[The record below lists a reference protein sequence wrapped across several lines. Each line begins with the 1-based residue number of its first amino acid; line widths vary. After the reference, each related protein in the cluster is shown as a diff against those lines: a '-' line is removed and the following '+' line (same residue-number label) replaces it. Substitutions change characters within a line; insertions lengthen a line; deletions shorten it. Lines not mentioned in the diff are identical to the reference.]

1 MDQPEVAV
9 VTLYG
14 RVFIAGSIRLLS
26 GLHIGAGKEELQ
38 IGGIDNAVLRDP
50 LTTRPYVPGSSLKGK
65 MRSLWEKANG
75 APQNHYI
82 SRRPPL
88 VRLHVCHDRACRV
101 CPVFGVPGDQQSFNP
116 TRLVVRDVQLD
127 EAVTQQIDLAART
140 DQTYTEVKYE
150 AAIDRITSAAV
161 PRPME
166 RVPAGASFGPME
178 MVFSIYDEG
187 DFQRVPDVFRAMQ
200 LLEDDYLGGLGS
212 RGSGKIAFQGLQ
224 ISCRSCANYD
234 DIASWAHGLP
244 DGEDL
249 TVQKVLDR
257 QATLLE
263 WLRDKIKCAEPTA

>member
-1 MDQPEVAV
+1 MDAPATAV

-14 RVFIAGSIRLLS
+14 RLFIGGSIRLLT

-38 IGGIDNAVLRDP
+38 IGGIDNAVLRDS
-50 LTTRPYVPGSSLKGK
+50 LTTKPYIPGSSLKGK

-75 APQNHYI
+75 VPQNYPI

-88 VRLHVCHDRACRV
+88 VRLHICREANCRV

-127 EAVTQQIDLAART
+127 EAVAELIDLAERT

-166 RVPAGASFGPME
+166 RVPAGAAFGPME
-178 MVFSIYDEG
+178 MVFSIYDAT
-187 DFQRVPDVFRAMQ
+187 DYDRVPDVFRAMQ

-212 RGSGKIAFQGLQ
+212 RGSGKIAFQNLAV
-224 ISCRSCANYD
+224 SCRSCKDYD
-234 DIASWAHGLP
+234 HVETWEPSKK
-244 DGEDL
+244 GETP
-249 TVQKVLDR
+249 TVQAVLDR
-257 QATLLE
+257 KEDLLK
-263 WLRDKIKCAEPTA
+263 WLKDEVPCSQPTA